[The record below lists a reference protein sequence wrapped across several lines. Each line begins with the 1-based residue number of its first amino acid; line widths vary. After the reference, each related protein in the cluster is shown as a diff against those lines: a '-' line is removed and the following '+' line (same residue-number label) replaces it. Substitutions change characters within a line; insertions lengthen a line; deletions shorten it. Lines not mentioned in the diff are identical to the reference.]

1 MNCCASSKKQKT
13 MIFNHEDLTFLML
26 KKKLINPSLKKIFPY
41 LSSLFVLHKKI
52 QSKQQ
57 YKNPT
62 REKRPVFISYPI
74 NLITQTSFK
83 HLGLFKKK
91 NIVIFFLIRNWWNCS
106 ISSSCCIIL
115 ETDPC
120 DNIIIVI
127 RK

>member
-1 MNCCASSKKQKT
+1 MNCCANSKKPKT

-74 NLITQTSFK
+74 KLITQTSFK

-91 NIVIFFLIRNWWNCS
+91 NIVIFFSYLELVELLYFIFLLYNFRNRP
-106 ISSSCCIIL
+106 L
-115 ETDPC
+115 
-120 DNIIIVI
+120 
-127 RK
+127 